1 MDYWATR
8 YGLTTTT
15 SGTLPDI
22 DPADGSTVSS
32 DKYTEIGSCSQVWLY
47 TVDGGGHDWPGAYG
61 NMDISASREAWL
73 FFDQLCVNPLD
84 IIENGKESNR
94 EIVRIVDVM
103 GREIDYENGVIML
116 FQYSDGSV
124 EKKVVLE

>member
-1 MDYWATR
+1 
-8 YGLTTTT
+8 
-15 SGTLPDI
+15 
-22 DPADGSTVSS
+22 
-32 DKYTEIGSCSQVWLY
+32 
-47 TVDGGGHDWPGAYG
+47 
-61 NMDISASREAWL
+61 
-73 FFDQLCVNPLD
+73 NPLD

-124 EKKVVLE
+124 EKKVVLK